1 MLLRKLIEVLLMGLL
16 FIIGGIASQN
26 CPYQPTYFE
35 DPDYRSERPNY
46 PAKSIFPVTN
56 AKFPYDADQQGGGYK
71 YSSGGSAHCPKIGG
85 LESHCCP
92 AKDCAVWYDLVR
104 KTSGTA
110 CTLENGHGKGICCP
124 DLPLNSKSPYFKL
137 VKLKSF

>member
-35 DPDYRSERPNY
+35 EPAYHSERP
-46 PAKSIFPVTN
+46 
-56 AKFPYDADQQGGGYK
+56 AKFLYDADQHGGGYK
-71 YSSGGSAHCPKIGG
+71 YSPRGSAHCPKIGG
-85 LESHCCP
+85 LESHCRP

-104 KTSGTA
+104 KTPGTG

-124 DLPLNSKSPYFKL
+124 DLPLNSKSPYFKRYKL
-137 VKLKSF
+137 AKLKSF